1 MSRKDTILR
10 SAQRTAKEARAAATK
25 RIRSKEDSVIHP
37 HRHCSIC
44 WKPISLE
51 RIPPVCNNDECSDSW
66 LKKDKSR
73 KRLTI
78 MMYLFPA
85 IAIIFLLISLQQGA
99 GN

>member
-10 SAQRTAKEARAAATK
+10 AAQRTAKDARNNALRK
-25 RIRSKEDSVIHP
+25 MKMKDEVSISP

-44 WKPISLE
+44 WKPVPLE
-51 RIPPVCNNDECSDSW
+51 RDPPVCNADKCSNSW
-66 LKKDKSR
+66 IKKDKAR

-85 IAIIFLLISLQQGA
+85 IAIFFLILNMQQT
-99 GN
+99 N